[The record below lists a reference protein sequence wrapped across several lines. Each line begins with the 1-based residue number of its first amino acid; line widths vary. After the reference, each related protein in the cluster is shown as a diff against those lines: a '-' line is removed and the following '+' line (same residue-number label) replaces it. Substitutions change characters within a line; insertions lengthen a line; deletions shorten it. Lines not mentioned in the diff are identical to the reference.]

1 MITYKFSISL
11 SDGASSHFKN
21 NYTLLNLLYHKK
33 DFGLEAAW
41 TFSATG
47 HGKGPC
53 DGIGATVKASATRT
67 ALQGHPDANFQK
79 ALDFWSFT
87 FDANDRSELNE
98 PSPIESSFLP
108 KERVEK
114 IFRERLEKRWGLI
127 TTKSEFLLYD
137 IKQNICSS
145 FR

>member
-1 MITYKFSISL
+1 
-11 SDGASSHFKN
+11 
-21 NYTLLNLLYHKK
+21 LLYHKK

-53 DGIGATVKASATRT
+53 DGIGATVKATATSA
-67 ALQGHPDANFQK
+67 AHQGHPDANFQK
-79 ALDFWSFT
+79 PLDFWSFT
-87 FDANDRSELNE
+87 FDANDRSKLNE

-114 IFRERLEKRWGLI
+114 IFRKKLEKRWTLI
-127 TTKSEFLLYD
+127 TTKSEFLLCD
-137 IKQNICSS
+137 TKQNICSS